1 MTENREEE
9 ENVIE
14 SEEATA
20 GGPSTHDATG
30 TRLRAETAGMLPPD
44 ELDRR
49 QERIRTT
56 RKTGGPNLHK
66 KATGRAAR
74 ADDESED
81 VPPTETE
88 PPPGPPPPPVP

>member
-1 MTENREEE
+1 MAEDREEE

-30 TRLRAETAGMLPPD
+30 TRLRAETPGMLPPD

-49 QERIRTT
+49 QERIRTE
-56 RKTGGPNLHK
+56 RKTGGPDVRK
-66 KATGRAAR
+66 KATGAAAR
-74 ADDESED
+74 DVESED
-81 VPPTETE
+81 VAPTETE
-88 PPPGPPPPPVP
+88 PPPSSPPEAS